1 VIFRIVG
8 RRPLA
13 AHANAFLRPEETR
26 NLCILPLL
34 RGGHAF
40 ERPSRIAPATIRNAF
55 DAPALRLSHASV
67 RRPRS
72 SGGAD
77 RVKVADAVP
86 EFADAFDFEEF
97 NAMQR
102 EALPVLVET
111 DHNVVASAPT
121 ASGKTALA
129 ELAICKTLRDGG
141 TALFIA
147 PMRALTN
154 EKESEWERFE
164 ELGYS
169 VYVVTGERDLHPRR
183 ARRADVLVM
192 TPEKV
197 DSATRKH
204 DSRRYDFVT
213 DVDCVVIDE
222 VHLLDSERRGG
233 VLEVTVS
240 RLRRLCSPRFVA
252 LSATMP
258 NVEDVASWLDAPPEA
273 TFAFGDEYRPV
284 ELRTGVKTYSHGEN
298 SFADKY
304 RRLYRAL
311 DLTEP
316 HVREDGQALVF
327 VASRQ
332 DAVSAAAKTR
342 DELAER
348 DVPVGARGDYDFH
361 QDAKE
366 LSDDRLHKAVLDGV
380 AFHHAGLS
388 KDDRDR
394 IEQWFKEGKISI
406 LFSTSTLAWGVNL
419 PARCVIVRDTKYHDP
434 LEGEVDISPLDL
446 LQMLGRAGRPGYDD
460 VGYGWIVC
468 DRSDADRYRRLLR
481 EGTEIES
488 HLAADL
494 DAHLNAEIAM
504 GTIDDLDA
512 VLSWLETT
520 YYYVRAASEP
530 AAYDFDGLRDRVR
543 ETLESLVDRG
553 FVETGDDLAI
563 ESTALGRLASKYY
576 LRLSTAEAFHD
587 LADRDRIDA
596 DAILET
602 VAAAAEFD
610 SVSARQSEADAVAAV
625 LSSEADHLDDGPR
638 KVLAILRASTSDS
651 VPADLRSDAWIIRRN
666 ALRLLAALREFLA
679 RFSGPRAANLARRLE
694 ARIEHGVSRDAVSLT
709 AVDGIG
715 PGRARTLA
723 AGGLSRPADVVDAGA
738 TELEHA
744 GLSAGVAERV
754 VSAAADLPAIAV
766 DWDDVPD
773 TVAPGDSRM
782 CEVRVRNEDGGA
794 RVGIRVTV
802 NGVEMHEKETYL
814 SDVTTV
820 PVGVFGADAEELDF
834 RVEVSFPE
842 LPIRPFVSNRT
853 VGVA

>member
-1 VIFRIVG
+1 M
-8 RRPLA
+8 
-13 AHANAFLRPEETR
+13 
-26 NLCILPLL
+26 
-34 RGGHAF
+34 
-40 ERPSRIAPATIRNAF
+40 
-55 DAPALRLSHASV
+55 
-67 RRPRS
+67 
-72 SGGAD
+72 
-77 RVKVADAVP
+77 KVADAVP
-86 EFADAFDFEEF
+86 EFADAFDFDEF

-102 EALPVLVET
+102 EALPVLVDS

-129 ELAICKTLRDGG
+129 ELAICKTLSEGG
-141 TALFIA
+141 TALFVA

-164 ELGYS
+164 ALGYS
-169 VYVVTGERDLHPRR
+169 VYVVTGERDLNPRR
-183 ARRADVLVM
+183 ARHADVLVM

-213 DVDCVVIDE
+213 DVDCTIIDE

-240 RLRRLCSPRFVA
+240 RLRRLCDPRFVA

-258 NVEDVASWLDAPPEA
+258 NVEDVAAWLDAPPEA
-273 TFAFGDEYRPV
+273 TFAFGDDYRPV
-284 ELRTGVKTYSHGEN
+284 DLQTGVKTYTHGEN

-311 DLTEP
+311 DLAEP

-348 DVPVGARGDYDFH
+348 DVPIGARGDYEFH
-361 QDAKE
+361 QDATE
-366 LSDDRLHKAVLDGV
+366 LSDDRLRKAVLDGV

-388 KDDRDR
+388 KADRDR
-394 IEQWFKEGKISI
+394 IETWFREGKIAI

-460 VGYGWIVC
+460 VGYGWVVC

-504 GTIDDLDA
+504 GTIDDLDD

-520 YYYVRAASEP
+520 YYYVRAAAEP
-530 AAYDFDGLRDRVR
+530 AAYDFENFRDRLRDTV
-543 ETLESLVDRG
+543 ESLVDRG
-553 FVETGDDLAI
+553 FVEMGDDLAV
-563 ESTALGRLASKYY
+563 ESTPLGRLASKYY
-576 LRLSTAEAFHD
+576 LRLSTARAFRD
-587 LADRDRIDA
+587 LAERDRIDA
-596 DAILET
+596 DAVLET

-610 SVSARQSEADAVAAV
+610 SVSARQSEREAVEAV
-625 LSSEADHLDDGPR
+625 LEDDGRRTSDGRPRADGDDLEDGGR

-651 VPADLRSDAWIIRRN
+651 VPTDLRSDAWIIRRN
-666 ALRLLAALREFLA
+666 ALRLLAALRDFLDH
-679 RFSGPRAANLARRLE
+679 FSGPRAANLARRLE

-715 PGRARTLA
+715 AGRARTLA
-723 AGGLSRPADVVDAGA
+723 TGGLSRPADVVAAGA
-738 TELEHA
+738 SELERA

-754 VSAAADLPAIAV
+754 VEAAADLPAITV
-766 DWDDVPD
+766 SWSDVPD
-773 TVAPGDSRM
+773 TIAAGDSEM
-782 CEVRVRNEDGGA
+782 CEVRVRNGGGGA
-794 RVGIRVTV
+794 RVGVRVTV
-802 NGVEMHEKETYL
+802 NGVEMHEKTTYL

-820 PVGVFGADAEELDF
+820 PVGVFGADADELDF
-834 RVEVSFPE
+834 RVEVTFPE
-842 LPIRPFVSNRT
+842 LSVRPFVDERT
-853 VGVA
+853 VQVE